1 MELIK
6 DEKNYTNLPLNKEKI
21 LEIYNLH
28 ISKKRDCHPYLWA
41 ILMLLNYNKK
51 NLIYKNQ

>member
-1 MELIK
+1 MDLIK

-28 ISKKRDCHPYLWA
+28 ISKKRDCHPYLWS

-51 NLIYKNQ
+51 NLVYKN